1 MAAKNSLEELK
12 TTQIRPQAQL
22 IDTKYQL
29 GTNDL
34 QTGNEID
41 TLKGKIAEIDQ
52 QIASSE
58 ARHSI
63 EIRAP
68 AAGAVTAIIGHPGQL
83 VAAGSPMLTIVPQN
97 SRMQAELLAPSSAI
111 GFIHVGERVLLR
123 YSALPYQKF
132 GQYWGTVVG
141 VSRAALPQQELD
153 SLLEN
158 TSQKASGTLYRVTVE
173 PDSQFASVYGKQE
186 LIPAS
191 MTVEAFV
198 LLDKRPLY
206 QWILEPLY
214 GLHH

>member
-12 TTQIRPQAQL
+12 TTQIRLQAQL

-41 TLKGKIAEIDQ
+41 ALKAKIAEIDQ
-52 QIASSE
+52 QIATSE

-68 AAGAVTAIIGHPGQL
+68 AAGAVTAVIGHPGQL

-111 GFIHVGERVLLR
+111 GFIHVGQRVLLR
-123 YSALPYQKF
+123 YSAFPYQKF

-158 TSQKASGTLYRVTVE
+158 TSQKASRNALPRCCRARCSVRLRLREKRG
-173 PDSQFASVYGKQE
+173 DSGKH
-186 LIPAS
+186 
-191 MTVEAFV
+191 
-198 LLDKRPLY
+198 DR
-206 QWILEPLY
+206 
-214 GLHH
+214 